1 MRKET
6 GKIIKGIAGFY
17 YVDLQDGTILECKA
31 RGIFR
36 KDGSK
41 PLVGDMV
48 EAEVLDEEAKTGNVV
63 SILPRRNELIRPASA
78 NVDQALVFFA
88 AASPDPNFILLDRF
102 LIMMEQKHLPCTIC
116 FNKADLIDPKEFEP
130 IRKAYEQ
137 AGYPVLYT
145 RMKVQDE
152 EQSGVKALRS
162 YLKGKT
168 TILAGPSGVG
178 KSTTVN
184 RLQAHV
190 MMETGEISEKIGRGK
205 QTTRHA
211 QLIPLE
217 DPGTYIMDTPGFSSL
232 DLFDLEE
239 TDLKDYY
246 AEFHPYMG
254 ACRFNGCVH
263 HMEPDCRVKQAV
275 EAGEISRMRY
285 EQYITNYLE
294 LKNRRKY

>member
-17 YVDLQDGTILECKA
+17 YVDLQDGRLMECKA

-36 KDGSK
+36 KEGNK

-48 EAEVLDEEAKTGNVV
+48 EIEVLDEHENTGNVV
-63 SILPRRNELIRPASA
+63 SILPRRNQLIRPASA

-88 AASPDPNFILLDRF
+88 ATSPDPNFILLDRF

-116 FNKADLIDPKEFEP
+116 FNKTDLIDTDAFQGVKD
-130 IRKAYEQ
+130 AYEK

-145 RMKVQDE
+145 RMKQAGE
-152 EQSGVKALRS
+152 EASGVAALRAF
-162 YLKGKT
+162 LKGKT

-184 RLQAHV
+184 RLQSHV
-190 MMETGEISEKIGRGK
+190 LMETGELSARIERGK

-232 DLFDLEE
+232 DLFDLEATE
-239 TDLKDYY
+239 LKDYY
-246 AEFHPYMG
+246 PEFEPYM
-254 ACRFNGCVH
+254 ASCKFSGCVH
-263 HMEPDCRVKQAV
+263 HMEPDCGVKKAV
-275 EAGEISRMRY
+275 EEGEIARMRY
-285 EQYITNYLE
+285 EQYL
-294 LKNRRKY
+294 